1 MGRPRGGTSKGKQ
14 KIEMCCIDGK
24 EKRQVTFSKRRR
36 GLFKKAS
43 EISTLS
49 GASIA
54 IVSFSKAGNVF
65 AFGSPSVDAVLR
77 RHVVAGPSTSTSH
90 AHAGGDVFA
99 DDGGDNPEV
108 LNALKRATDEAAAEV
123 AAEDARQSGV
133 EGKIT
138 EAMAAGRR
146 RFWWDAAN
154 VEALG
159 EAELPVFERALHKL
173 RGAVAQGGNN
183 PIQER
188 WDRIPAQGS
197 PGGSYG
203 WEDLSPTG
211 KLYNQPP
218 FAYRLPV
225 MQSIVSDQLGVV
237 CAMLL

>member
-49 GASIA
+49 GASVA

-173 RGAVAQGGNN
+173 RGAVVRRRSGAK
-183 PIQER
+183 PPPPPPR
-188 WDRIPAQGS
+188 RS
-197 PGGSYG
+197 KK
-203 WEDLSPTG
+203 
-211 KLYNQPP
+211 KLLN
-218 FAYRLPV
+218 
-225 MQSIVSDQLGVV
+225 
-237 CAMLL
+237 